1 MGNSTFSGPVRSE
14 GGFTSVSKST
24 STGAFTTQ
32 ASISSA
38 GFASLDANTLA
49 TEAGTGITTGSGT
62 IYRSAVIRHG
72 GIITTNDSEIVH
84 DNLSGF
90 VANEHIDHSG
100 VSITAGAGSTAI
112 WGRRATR

>member
-49 TEAGTGITTGSGT
+49 TEEVAKDT
-62 IYRSAVIRHG
+62 IKELRALSQKAFKSVPQ
-72 GIITTNDSEIVH
+72 TEEQMTSKSPLQQVEEIML
-84 DNLSGF
+84 NR
-90 VANEHIDHSG
+90 G
-100 VSITAGAGSTAI
+100 VKTDDD
-112 WGRRATR
+112 